1 LQTENRTRAEAAM
14 SQGAVERALGKLVTD
29 DAFRARFFAEPTV
42 ASVTAGLERSGA
54 ELEARSRRPQRVLAQ
69 FSRRL
74 DARLRRRP
82 CNEEQGSVS
91 PPRIR
96 RGGGMAVG
104 RVSEGD

>member
-1 LQTENRTRAEAAM
+1 M